1 MRTISTNFL
10 NLKFENLC
18 KNESFSK
25 TIFACLTGAQGGSIH
40 EKNYKKI
47 LWNYHFEYIN
57 QNAVWKVLFAVW
69 KVIPSERQCQKLL
82 LSITDMF
89 VIDHKEK
96 LSLINHKTVVD

>member
-57 QNAVWKVLFAVW
+57 QNALLF
-69 KVIPSERQCQKLL
+69 
-82 LSITDMF
+82 
-89 VIDHKEK
+89 EK
-96 LSLINHKTVVD
+96 SFLPNGNVKKFCYLSLTCLW